1 MIATVARER
10 NALIVTNVLLA
21 GIGAILLILYRIG
34 LHSRGVTDIFWFI
47 KLALVQSALYLI
59 VVWLIVRARGARSTL
74 LLVLL
79 FAGIFRLSIVFA
91 LPYLSDDIYRYV
103 WDGRVQAAGINP
115 YRYIPADKHLQ
126 SLRDEEIY
134 PKINRRDYA
143 HTMYPPGAEFMYFL
157 TTRISESVTWMK
169 LTIVGFELIAVWI
182 LMELL
187 ASFGIARQRIL
198 IYAWH
203 PLAVW
208 EFAGSGHV
216 DPLAFAFIALAL
228 LARRRSWETA
238 TGIAL
243 GLATLAKLFPIVLF
257 PALYKRWGWKMPV
270 ALVVAIAAGYLPY
283 IGVGPLGVIGFIPGY
298 AQERGIVSGEQ
309 FFILGLADR
318 LLGVNL
324 PNVIFLS
331 FAAAAV
337 LALALWSVLKR
348 EDDDR
353 GYLKRS
359 LGLGTAFMVLF
370 APHFPWYFAWL
381 ILFLCFVPTIP
392 VLYLTVASFLLYGTW
407 IANKPESVFA
417 LKGVLYI
424 PWALIGAIA
433 FLNRKRASARVSTQT
448 MKRATATPAS
458 NRDVSIKTDHSLR
471 VNLNPLPDS
480 RRSNSGVAV
489 LIAGLNEEETIGE
502 VVRAVPRDIAS
513 EIIVIDNGSEDLT
526 AEKARSAGA
535 RVITE
540 TRRGYGSAFRAGVE
554 ALSPENQI
562 VVFLDGD
569 GSDVPEQMG
578 ALVQPILDG
587 THDFVLGSRILG
599 RREQG
604 SMIFHQV
611 VAGYVIGFLVRILY
625 GVHYTDMGP
634 FRAIRRDV
642 LESLG
647 MREETYG
654 WPLEMQ
660 MRAARAQLRILEV
673 PIDYRRRAG
682 GSSKISGTMKGSILA
697 ATRILITFA
706 RLAMERR

>member
-1 MIATVARER
+1 MIAAAARER
-10 NALIVTNVLLA
+10 NALTVTNILLA
-21 GIGAILLILYRIG
+21 AIGAVLLILYRIG
-34 LHSRGVTDIFWFI
+34 LHSQGVTDIVWFI
-47 KLALVQSALYLI
+47 KLALAQSILYLI
-59 VVWLIVRARGARSTL
+59 VVWVIVRARGTRSTL
-74 LLVLL
+74 LIVLL

-91 LPYLSDDIYRYV
+91 PPYLSDDIYRYV

-115 YRYIPADKHLQ
+115 YRYIPADEHLQ
-126 SLRDEEIY
+126 SLRDEQIY

-143 HTMYPPGAEFMYFL
+143 HTMYPPAAELMYFL

-187 ASFGIARQRIL
+187 ASFGMPRQRVL

-228 LARRRSWETA
+228 LARRRHWETA
-238 TGIAL
+238 TGVAL

-270 ALVVAIAAGYLPY
+270 ALATTIFLGYLPY
-283 IGVGPLGVIGFIPGY
+283 IGVGPLGVLGFIPGY

-318 LLGVNL
+318 LLGGVKL
-324 PNVIFLS
+324 PNAIFLS
-331 FAAAAV
+331 FACVV
-337 LALALWSVLKR
+337 LLGLALWSVLKR
-348 EDDDR
+348 ENDHL

-359 LGLGTAFMVLF
+359 LVLGTAFMVLF

-381 ILFLCFVPTIP
+381 ILFLCFVPSIP
-392 VLYLTVASFLLYGTW
+392 VSYLTVVSFVLYATW
-407 IANKPESVFA
+407 IIEKSESVFA

-424 PWALIGAIA
+424 PWALLGTIA
-433 FLNRKRASARVSTQT
+433 FLNRKKPPTGVLNQTLSGASD
-448 MKRATATPAS
+448 ATAS
-458 NRDVSIKTDHSLR
+458 HRDFSLNNDHSPRAALR
-471 VNLNPLPDS
+471 TPES
-480 RRSNSGVAV
+480 RRSNSGVVV
-489 LIAGLNEEETIGE
+489 LIAALNEEETIGE
-502 VVRAVPRDIAS
+502 VVRAVPRDIAG
-513 EIIVIDNGSEDLT
+513 EIIVIDNGCEDLT
-526 AEKARSAGA
+526 AEKAHSAGA

-540 TRRGYGSAFRAGVE
+540 PRRGYGSAFQAGVK
-554 ALSPENQI
+554 ALGPDCEI
-562 VVFLDGD
+562 VAFLDGD
-569 GSDVPEQMG
+569 GSDFPEKLG

-599 RREQG
+599 QREPG

-611 VAGYVIGFLVRILY
+611 FAAYLIGFLIRTLY

-634 FRAIRRDV
+634 FRAIRRDA

-660 MRAARAQLRILEV
+660 MRAAGAGLRILEV
-673 PIDYRRRAG
+673 PIDYRQRAG
-682 GSSKISGTMKGSILA
+682 GASKISGTLKGSFLA
-697 ATRILITFA
+697 AARILITFA
-706 RLAMERR
+706 RIATERG